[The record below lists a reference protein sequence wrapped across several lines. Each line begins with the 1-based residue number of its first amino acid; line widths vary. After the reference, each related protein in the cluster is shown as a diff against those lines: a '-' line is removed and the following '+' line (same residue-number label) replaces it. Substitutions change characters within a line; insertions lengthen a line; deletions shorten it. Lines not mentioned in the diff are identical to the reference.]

1 MGRRSTSGSVTA
13 LGPNRIQ
20 FDFRIGTQRYRP
32 SIECPSTESNLERAR
47 TRMKRISERISA
59 GTFCFANEFPGFRNL
74 TRVSQHSKM
83 HTCRAVFDEFLAHCE
98 IAVSRNEM
106 AATTVA
112 SYRNTLHSVWRPELD
127 ELPFLGID
135 FAALN
140 RIANSHRNW
149 SYKTYNNAISVV
161 RRAFAFGYQTYPTEV
176 NPALGLRLSRLRRH
190 ERPRADPFRIY
201 DAELLIA
208 ALHRD
213 WGEAQGNFDEFRIFS
228 GLRPSEQIAMTIH
241 DYDPKTGTVQITK
254 ARVHGIDRD
263 YTKTGQ
269 DRVLALNPARDSC
282 AQSPALSARAAVH
295 FWTTPT
301 RVLVLSS
308 QRSAYSSP
316 GRNRASLAAHAK
328 EADDGSLST
337 TVLRETYIRE
347 LELNGWKKPNVGRQ
361 ATRTQLRDDGTG
373 LFRVDSRRC
382 RERYRR
388 DQARNERRA
397 PTAVQVLR
405 GSSHTRTHRCTAS

>member
-59 GTFCFANEFPGFRNL
+59 GTFCFSSEFPGFRNL

-83 HTCRAVFDEFLAHCE
+83 HACRAVFDEFLAHCE

-161 RRAFAFGYQTYPTEV
+161 RRAFAFGYQIYPTEV
-176 NPALGLRLSRLRRH
+176 NPALGLRLARLRRH

-213 WGEAQGNFDEFRIFS
+213 WGEAHGNFDEFRIFS
-228 GLRPSEQIAMTIH
+228 GLRPSEQIALTIH

-269 DRVLALNPARDSC
+269 DRVLALNP
-282 AQSPALSARAAVH
+282 RAI
-295 FWTTPT
+295 
-301 RVLVLSS
+301 RVL
-308 QRSAYSSP
+308 
-316 GRNRASLAAHAK
+316 NR
-328 EADDGSLST
+328 
-337 TVLRETYIRE
+337 
-347 LELNGWKKPNVGRQ
+347 
-361 ATRTQLRDDGTG
+361 QL
-373 LFRVDSRRC
+373 
-382 RERYRR
+382 
-388 DQARNERRA
+388 
-397 PTAVQVLR
+397 
-405 GSSHTRTHRCTAS
+405 